1 MFTSK
6 MDKKNRIVKTWSPT
20 RTMRAM
26 GVGTQISLPLV
37 MVGSPQ
43 AMYMAKMRL
52 NAECGWEQWLVK
64 VTEVADAKGMPK
76 KRVVV
81 ERRARPADFPLQPP
95 TAAVSDEQIMKEK
108 KGGHEDD

>member
-64 VTEVADAKGMPK
+64 VTEVVDAKGMPR

-81 ERRARPADFPLQPP
+81 ERRTRPTDFPLQPP
-95 TAAVSDEQIMKEK
+95 TAAVSDEQNMKGK

>member
-64 VTEVADAKGMPK
+64 VTEVIDAKGMLMK
-76 KRVVV
+76 H
-81 ERRARPADFPLQPP
+81 
-95 TAAVSDEQIMKEK
+95 AAEVPEFFNSRTYEAYKVKAYENGKE
-108 KGGHEDD
+108 DACYFFC

>member
-6 MDKKNRIVKTWSPT
+6 MDKKNRIVMTWSPT
-20 RTMRAM
+20 RTLRAM
-26 GVGTQISLPLV
+26 KAGTSLVLPLKI
-37 MVGSPQ
+37 VGSLQ

-64 VTEVADAKGMPK
+64 VAEVVDAKGMPK

-81 ERRARPADFPLQPP
+81 ERRARPADFPCP
-95 TAAVSDEQIMKEK
+95 TAAVSDEQTMNEK
-108 KGGHEDD
+108 KGGHKDD

>member
-52 NAECGWEQWLVK
+52 NAECGWEQWSVK
-64 VTEVADAKGMPK
+64 VTEVVDAKGK
-76 KRVVV
+76 HKDAEVV
-81 ERRARPADFPLQPP
+81 
-95 TAAVSDEQIMKEK
+95 K
-108 KGGHEDD
+108 